1 MAIFRGTGGSGSSS
15 DSTIVDAVTAQ
26 AGIATTKA
34 DEAEGFR
41 DEAEGFKNTASTA
54 ATTATT
60 KATEASTSATTASTK
75 ATEATTAKTGAET
88 AQTAAEAAR
97 DAALGHSNTANS
109 SAVQT
114 VAGSNTQVV
123 GVYNNIANVNTVAG
137 VNTDVT
143 TVAGISSDVTTVA
156 ADASDIG
163 TVSTN
168 ITNVNNVGN
177 NIANVNAVHGNASN
191 INTVAADGTD
201 IGTVAT
207 NIANVNTVAGI
218 SSTVTTVAGLESK
231 MDTVIADA
239 SDIGAV
245 AGNIG
250 DVTTV
255 AGINSDVD
263 TVAGIAAKVTTVAD
277 NISDVQAADTNATNA
292 ASSASNASAS
302 ATSASNSATTATNKA
317 TEASNSATAA
327 SNSATT
333 ATTKASQAAGSATT
347 AGTSAST
354 ATTKAS
360 EASASATTATTKA
373 GEAASSASA
382 ASGSAT
388 TATTKAAE
396 ADVSATSAAS
406 SATDSATAAS
416 TWTNYYSTYLGMAD
430 ASPTTDV
437 QGNALQTGA
446 FYYDTGAGSNTVG
459 LYVYNGSTWV
469 YSTNYN
475 NVTAPYSLAQDLA
488 TNSHDINFG
497 DNAKA
502 KFGAGNDLQIYH
514 DGSTSYID
522 DSGTG
527 NFVIKSEDFY
537 VYGSATLEPKIRAIT
552 NAEVGLY
559 HNGSEKLATTSTGI
573 DVTGS
578 ATITERLGI
587 GTTSPNQLLSLNS
600 TASTARGISIDQSGT
615 ERVKLLYTNSSG
627 AFDIN
632 NTTAGYTSFSNN
644 GSEAMRIDSSGRV
657 GIGTTSPSAKLHIV
671 GANASAPNLATS
683 VTNAKVKIQNHNG
696 SGLSSH
702 QGYTGN
708 SWYTQVANS
717 NGTTAYD
724 LSLNPYG
731 GKVGIGTDSP
741 ATALDVNGEL
751 AIRGGEGV
759 DDARMY
765 FRASDN
771 SNRFTIETD
780 LDATTSNDILG
791 FRSTSTD
798 NILTLKGDGK
808 VGIGTSSPTAKLD
821 VLVGADQRLLF
832 TTLGTDPFIGAVNG
846 ANSAYKPLQLNG
858 SDMKLMTNGSE
869 RMRIA
874 SSGNVG
880 IGTTSPDRPLDITDS
895 TNDGTG
901 GVVIHSYLPTLE
913 LDDISGG
920 GTSFILQH
928 DATNTLFKHGTTER
942 MRIDSSGN
950 VGIGT
955 SSPDEQLVVK
965 CGLYSA
971 NQSGGMA
978 LQMGDEDESHWKARF
993 KIKSDG
999 SGVPRTVI
1007 SGVANNSGGSIDAI
1021 NISNTGKVGI
1031 GTTSPASK
1039 LHVLGDGDTASKIT
1053 VERTGGTTGTNILG
1067 YNYIGTFANSELRL
1081 FTNSTEKM
1089 RIDSSG
1095 NVGIGTTS
1103 PLHKV
1108 DIMGDASTAYDATSD
1123 SGQSN
1128 HDATLQIFN
1137 QNTTDESFAS
1147 LVFRN
1152 RNSNVGI
1159 SRISSISTASA
1170 TTDMS
1175 FVTEHSNTKSE
1186 KLRITSQGNVGIGT
1200 NNPSF
1205 KLDVAGNARASYFAL
1220 RSNETAPSESAFIYR
1235 PSTGVLGFG
1244 TSTAERMR
1252 IDSSGNLLVGTT
1264 STNATGGGFSFR
1276 AGSVHYMNI
1285 AHTSSVGHGNYF
1297 AAFKHNDTVVGTITK
1312 TNTTGVSYNTSSD
1325 ERLKENITDSADAGS
1340 KVDAIQ
1346 IRQYDWK
1353 ADGSHQDYGVIAQ
1366 ELVEVAPEAVHQ
1378 PIDPDDMMGVD
1389 YSKLVPM
1396 LIKEVQTLR
1405 NRVAQLENN

>member
-277 NISDVQAADTNATNA
+277 NITDVQAADTNATNA

-502 KFGAGNDLQIYH
+502 KFGSGNDLQIYH

-522 DSGTG
+522 DLGTG

-559 HNGSEKLATTSTGI
+559 HNGSEKLATTNTGI
-573 DVTGS
+573 DVTGTATMDALSVNNGTQSVSSTGNNLQFNRDGGSSYIEQAGTGSIALRTDAKTRSLFASNGDISFYEDTGTTPKFFWDAS
-578 ATITERLGI
+578 AESLGI

-731 GKVGIGTDSP
+731 GKVGIGTD
-741 ATALDVNGEL
+741 
-751 AIRGGEGV
+751 
-759 DDARMY
+759 
-765 FRASDN
+765 
-771 SNRFTIETD
+771 
-780 LDATTSNDILG
+780 
-791 FRSTSTD
+791 
-798 NILTLKGDGK
+798 
-808 VGIGTSSPTAKLD
+808 SPTAKLD